1 MHTTFPA
8 HPDIVRALENGSPDR
23 LFPGA
28 ADPARFARHAEAL
41 DVVEKAAR
49 EALGTPLPDLP
60 WSKFRLFRDT
70 GDRATFEKP
79 FFDRRVRL
87 ANLLA
92 AILGGRDT
100 DGALLAALEDAMWE
114 TCNEFTWSIPAHL
127 WRAGPR
133 ERRMRDERHM
143 LDLFSAETGFYL
155 AEALHFLGDRLD
167 PDVVSRV
174 RAEIRDRVLDSYL
187 GPYETPWWADGR
199 NNWAAVCAGS
209 IGAAF
214 LYEERDPARLR
225 AALVPVVGTLEAF
238 IDSFPEDGACEE
250 GVGYWHY
257 GFGHFAL
264 FAELLRE
271 YTAGAID
278 LFGAPGVRRIAD
290 FPQAVRLSEDRVA
303 SFSDGGRFFVPG
315 GWLPSLLHAHFHEV
329 SAGPGAL
336 RPNPRFAKASH
347 LLRSF
352 VLCDPATTAA
362 PPPDAVSHL
371 PDAQWLVVR
380 RAPFAFAAQF
390 GNNGVS
396 HNHNDVG
403 SFLLVDGG
411 REGPMDL
418 GSGLYTRQ
426 YFGPERYSDEILCC
440 GSQGHSL
447 PMVGGARQKPG
458 AEFRA
463 SGVRLERA
471 PGDAEI
477 VFSGDIAPAYGLPAL
492 RSLRRTFRIR
502 PAEGAV
508 AVEDAFDY
516 EGGLPASVERF
527 VGYERPE
534 IEGPGKAR
542 FGAFEVRFDPALPA
556 EVRALSFHPHGPAS
570 GTAGDAT
577 VIHALDI
584 ALPPGTAS
592 FAIEFTR
599 GVRGGRGDEIS
610 CRERGGRG
618 EETG

>member
-8 HPDIVRALENGSPDR
+8 YPDIVRALENGSPDR

-28 ADPARFARHAEAL
+28 ADPARFARHAAAL

-79 FFDRRVRL
+79 FFARRVRL

-143 LDLFSAETGFYL
+143 LDLFSTETGFYL
-155 AEALHFLGDRLD
+155 AEALHFLGDRVD
-167 PDVVSRV
+167 ARVAARV
-174 RAEIRDRVLDSYL
+174 RAEIRDRILDSYL
-187 GPYETPWWADGR
+187 GPYETPWWAGGN
-199 NNWAAVCAGS
+199 NNWGAVCAGS

-225 AALVPVVGTLEAF
+225 AALVPVLGTMESF

-250 GVGYWHY
+250 GAGYWNY
-257 GFGHFAL
+257 GFGYFAL
-264 FAELLRE
+264 FADLLRD
-271 YTAGAID
+271 YTDGALD
-278 LFGAPGVRRIAD
+278 LFQAPGVRRIAN
-290 FPQAVRLSEDRVA
+290 FPQAVRLSGNRVA
-303 SFSDGGRFFVPG
+303 SFSDGGRFWHHG
-315 GWLPSLLHAHFHEV
+315 GWLQALLRSRFPEIPESSGSIAP
-329 SAGPGAL
+329 A
-336 RPNPRFAKASH
+336 PRFTKPGH
-347 LLRSF
+347 LLRDF
-352 VLCDPATTAA
+352 VFCDPATAAA
-362 PPPDAVSHL
+362 PPPDAVSYL

-403 SFLLVDGG
+403 SFLLVDGD

-418 GSGLYTRQ
+418 GRGIYTRQ
-426 YFGPERYSDEILCC
+426 YFGPGRYSDDVLCC

-447 PMVGGARQKPG
+447 PLVGGARQQPG
-458 AEFRA
+458 REFRA
-463 SGVRLERA
+463 AGVRLERA
-471 PGDAEI
+471 PGDSEL

-492 RSLRRTFRIR
+492 RSLRRTFRVR

-508 AVEDAFDY
+508 SVEDAFDH
-516 EGGLPASVERF
+516 EGGLPPSVERF
-527 VGYERPE
+527 IGYEKP
-534 IEGPGKAR
+534 ILEGPGRAR
-542 FGAFEVRFDPALPA
+542 FGAFAVRFDPSFAA
-556 EVRALSFHPHGPAS
+556 EVRSMAFRAP
-570 GTAGDAT
+570 GTAGGLGGAET
-577 VIHALDI
+577 PVHALDVSVP
-584 ALPPGTAS
+584 AGTVS
-592 FAIEFTR
+592 FRIEFFR
-599 GVRGGRGDEIS
+599 P
-610 CRERGGRG
+610 
-618 EETG
+618 